1 MHNRKTLSLTKLVKI
16 SQVDKKLQDSNKF
29 NLIQRLLFDDPSI
42 DSDKN
47 TEIPNAAVNY
57 VLTTERF
64 DERLF

>member
-16 SQVDKKLQDSNKF
+16 SQVDNKLQDSNKF

-47 TEIPNAAVNY
+47 TEVPNAAVNY
-57 VLTTERF
+57 VLTTKRF
-64 DERLF
+64 DERFF

>member
-16 SQVDKKLQDSNKF
+16 SQVDNKLQDSNKF

-42 DSDKN
+42 DSDTN

>member
-1 MHNRKTLSLTKLVKI
+1 MQNRKTLSLTKLVKI

-29 NLIQRLLFDDPSI
+29 NLIQRLLFDDSSI
-42 DSDKN
+42 DSDTN

-57 VLTTERF
+57 VLTTKRF

>member
-1 MHNRKTLSLTKLVKI
+1 MQNRKTLSLTKLVKI